1 MAQQGSESEG
11 DGGGRVERKRKV
23 HNGTRET
30 GTPWHHGHSRVNQSD
45 TGHHGRLWRAE
56 RRSDGQ
62 SSFVLLGSTMDGFLG
77 RGGTRAGFFIHPRK
91 ETTNNQTADGKRK
104 TENGK
109 NGKWFAHG

>member
-77 RGGTRAGFFIHPRK
+77 RGGTRVLDSSFIR
-91 ETTNNQTADGKRK
+91 ETEQRTIKLQTANRKPETGKRL
-104 TENGK
+104 NS
-109 NGKWFAHG
+109 